1 MKFIT
6 KIKIGLL
13 TSAYWLMVNANIV
26 FAQAGFVSCKGGLIK
41 TADGYK
47 LGCNLCDLL
56 ILVKNV
62 ITFMIEL
69 SVAFAGLFFAWGAFN
84 MMIAGGSQEKFS
96 KGKEIMTIA
105 VTGAVITLAA
115 WLIIGTVLQIVTDS
129 PSKRPWTT
137 IQCNF

>member
-6 KIKIGLL
+6 KLKIGLL
-13 TSAYWLMVNANIV
+13 TSAYWLMVNANIA
-26 FAQAGFVSCKGGLIK
+26 FAQSRFIPCSGL
-41 TADGYK
+41 D
-47 LGCNLCDLL
+47 CNLCDLL
-56 ILVKNV
+56 TLVKSV

-84 MMIAGGSQEKFS
+84 IMIAGGSQEKFS

-105 VTGAVITLAA
+105 VTGAVIALGA

-129 PSKRPWTT
+129 PSKIPWTS

>member
-1 MKFIT
+1 MIYNNIKVVINKKNCESSAILQGWGMKFIT

-84 MMIAGGSQEKFS
+84 MMIAGVHKKNSLKAR
-96 KGKEIMTIA
+96 K
-105 VTGAVITLAA
+105 L
-115 WLIIGTVLQIVTDS
+115 WLSRLPEQWL
-129 PSKRPWTT
+129 P
-137 IQCNF
+137 